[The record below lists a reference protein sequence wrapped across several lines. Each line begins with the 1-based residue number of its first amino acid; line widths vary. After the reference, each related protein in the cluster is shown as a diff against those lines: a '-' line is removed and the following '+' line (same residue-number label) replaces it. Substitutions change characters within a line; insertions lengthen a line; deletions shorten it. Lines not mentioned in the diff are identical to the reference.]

1 MIDWTK
7 IITPEAQLQAAKEA
21 ALEQVRLRRDRAIAT
36 GIGVAG
42 IPVPT
47 DEKTQGRIMG
57 AAVAAMLDPAYEVL
71 WKADDGVFVRLSS
84 AEVIGIASQVRA
96 HVQACFDREAELR
109 QAIAE
114 DEAPNTELGWPGQR
128 VIRLH
133 PDRVE
138 EPGEP
143 FGVTV
148 EHSDTG
154 IYRLSGHPDLAKA
167 AGDIPAPRDADGQP
181 IADITATWAD
191 GALVIWVSAN
201 GELTDI
207 PANRWITINL

>member
-7 IITPEAQLQAAKEA
+7 LVTTEAQLQAEKEA
-21 ALEQVRLRRDRAIAT
+21 AMEQIRLRRDRAIAT
-36 GIGVAG
+36 GICVAG

-84 AEVIGIASQVRA
+84 SEVIGIASQVRA

-109 QAIAE
+109 QAIAD
-114 DEAPNTELGWPGQR
+114 DEAPDAELGWPGQR
-128 VIRLH
+128 FIRLH

-143 FGVTV
+143 FDVTV
-148 EHSDTG
+148 EHAGTG
-154 IYRLSGHPDLAKA
+154 IYRLTGHSALAQ
-167 AGDIPAPRDADGQP
+167 AGGPIPAPRDADGQP

-191 GALVIWVSAN
+191 GALVIWVTAK
-201 GELTDI
+201 GTLADI
-207 PANRWITINL
+207 PAGRWITINL